1 MKIKIELELD
11 TEKDT
16 DMEDIKAMLTSFKNY
31 VEKLEDTTNEKSRNS
46 VAGSRTGHKR
56 EPL

>member
-16 DMEDIKAMLTSFKNY
+16 DMEDIKTMLTSFKNY

-46 VAGSRTGHKR
+46 VAGSRKR
-56 EPL
+56 NEA